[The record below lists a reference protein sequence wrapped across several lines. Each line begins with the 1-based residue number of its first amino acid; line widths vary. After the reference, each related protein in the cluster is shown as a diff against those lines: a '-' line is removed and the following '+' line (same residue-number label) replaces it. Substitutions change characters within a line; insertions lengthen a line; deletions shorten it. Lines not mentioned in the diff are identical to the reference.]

1 MMNRFVRLL
10 LAIVL
15 LMNFNSY
22 SYAAKGAAS
31 VYKITITKVELCE
44 TGSTISNCLNPD
56 DITVGGGVADV
67 DIAAVTAGEAAG
79 VVADFSRLTPG
90 KTYTY
95 LQAILKREMKI
106 SGVADGCYT
115 ENDGVYNANDGRA
128 VGSTSSSDQAE
139 VSLFVPYFSQNDN
152 FLMLE
157 GSSDASGTSLA
168 AAGAVRETDTHFRS
182 RQVLSSSYTHKVGI
196 SPTVFLAFDTS
207 LGVEDDVIYS
217 GGSPGTCGS
226 DETLGAAPPTQT
238 ITIQGQ

>member
-1 MMNRFVRLL
+1 
-10 LAIVL
+10 
-15 LMNFNSY
+15 
-22 SYAAKGAAS
+22 
-31 VYKITITKVELCE
+31 
-44 TGSTISNCLNPD
+44 
-56 DITVGGGVADV
+56 
-67 DIAAVTAGEAAG
+67 
-79 VVADFSRLTPG
+79 
-90 KTYTY
+90 

-115 ENDGVYNANDGRA
+115 ANDGVYNANGGRA
-128 VGSTSSSDQAE
+128 VGSQSSSDQAE

-207 LGVEDDVIYS
+207 LGVEDDKIYT
-217 GGSPGTCGS
+217 GSPGTCGS
-226 DETLGAAPPTQT
+226 NETLGAAPPTQT